1 MLNLT
6 SESVLKRKK
15 SGRNA
20 VGILIY
26 TRVIWEQMDG
36 VDVTFSKFIKRF
48 LKFYQNYNFI

>member
-15 SGRNA
+15 SGRNE

-48 LKFYQNYNFI
+48 